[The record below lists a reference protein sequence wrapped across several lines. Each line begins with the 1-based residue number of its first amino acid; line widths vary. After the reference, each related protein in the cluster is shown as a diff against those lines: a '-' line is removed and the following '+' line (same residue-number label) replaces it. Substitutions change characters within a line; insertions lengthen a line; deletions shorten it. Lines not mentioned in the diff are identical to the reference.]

1 MAAITSTRYTRT
13 LVRFGESTIVPFV
26 FVLFFT
32 SGFAAL
38 LYQVIWQRVLA
49 IFSGADVYSV
59 TIIVAAFMA
68 GLGCGS
74 LAGGYIADRSSTRRR
89 IVLFALSELAIA
101 LFAFISKWLYYDVL
115 YLQLNHLARSP
126 IVLAGVLFVSL
137 LWPTFF
143 MGMSLPLLARTL
155 TRRVEGA
162 AQMVGSLYAFNT
174 LGAAVGALLT
184 VWLFTRTLGFE
195 VTVQLGA
202 ILNIFAALGALA
214 VAPYFLQQ
222 PQEVTTDTPTD
233 DAAPVGEQ
241 TDTESDQSK
250 IQTPRGHPKSK
261 IETPLFPVSVWIAIY
276 GVSGFVALSLEILW
290 FRLLGVMV
298 KSTAFT
304 FGNLLAIFLAGLAV
318 GTFWGIKW
326 ADRSRHAAR
335 IFLGLQAGITLYAAA
350 SLALLV
356 ASLGNAGIAESLY
369 SYFND
374 YDAIDIGGALAS
386 VGSYLSGQYQVDVGP
401 QAATFVNLYFVLP
414 MLLIGPPTLMMGLSF
429 PFLQKVVQRDVAVL
443 GRRVGWL
450 QTANIFGSMLGAIG
464 TGWLFLGILGTAS
477 TLKMLLVFAGGF
489 LLLLVY
495 TTYRRAPRLRS
506 SLRVAVA
513 ASGLV
518 IAGNLALM
526 WMVPDSSTLWA
537 KLHGVGPDKI
547 IQAEDGSGL
556 ALLKSEGGMT
566 VVYANGLGQSSIP
579 FPTHH
584 IELGMV
590 PVMMHPD
597 PKQVAIIGL
606 GSGAT
611 LWAAGGRAE
620 TQEIDSIEI
629 VAPQHETLERFN
641 SRQSYGG
648 VESLLEDKRISYN
661 FTDGRAFIMLGDKKY
676 DVIEADALRP
686 TSAYSGNLYSVEY
699 FTLLKN
705 HLKPGGFAVT
715 WAPTYRIADTFLK
728 VFPYAVLYAPHV
740 HILIGSNEPFQADIP
755 SLNARLKSEFSRDYY
770 ARAGVDV
777 DDYVELF
784 EDTKPIIFGPDYDR
798 SNLHDVNTDLFPKD
812 EYLVP

>member
-1 MAAITSTRYTRT
+1 MAAVTTTKYTRT
-13 LVRFGESTIVPFV
+13 LVRFGEGTVVPFV

-89 IVLFALSELAIA
+89 IVLFALSEFAIA
-101 LFAFISKWLYYDVL
+101 IFALISKWLYYDVL

-126 IVLAGVLFVSL
+126 IVLAGVLFISL

-202 ILNIFAALGALA
+202 VLNIFAALGALA

-222 PQEVTTDTPTD
+222 PREVTTDGSYDP
-233 DAAPVGEQ
+233 AGSEGEHVANEAQ
-241 TDTESDQSK
+241 QSK
-250 IQTPRGHPKSK
+250 M
-261 IETPLFPVSVWIAIY
+261 ETPLFPVSVWIAIY

-356 ASLGNAGIAESLY
+356 ASLGNVGITEPLY
-369 SYFND
+369 SYFNE
-374 YDAIDIGGALAS
+374 YDAIDISGALAS
-386 VGSYLSGQYQVDVGP
+386 VGSYLSGQYQVNVGP
-401 QAATFVNLYFVLP
+401 QTSTFVSLYFVLP

-429 PFLQKVVQRDVAVL
+429 PFLQKVVQRDVTVL

-464 TGWLFLGILGTAS
+464 TGWLFLSLLGTTS

-495 TTYRRAPRLRS
+495 TTYTRAPRVQS
-506 SLRVAVA
+506 SMRAAVG
-513 ASGLV
+513 ASGV
-518 IAGNLALM
+518 VVAGVLLLM
-526 WMVPDSSTLWA
+526 WVVPDSSTLWA

-556 ALLKSEGGMT
+556 ALLKSDEAAT
-566 VVYANGLGQSSIP
+566 VVYANGLGQSTIP
-579 FPTHH
+579 FPIHH
-584 IELGMV
+584 IEMGMV

-611 LWAAGGRAE
+611 LWAAGGRTE

-629 VAPQHETLERFN
+629 VGPQHITLERFN

-676 DVIEADALRP
+676 DIIEADALRP
-686 TSAYSGNLYSVEY
+686 MSAYSGNLYSVEY

-715 WAPTYRIADTFLK
+715 WAPTRRITNSFLK
-728 VFPYAVLYAPHV
+728 VFPHAVLYAPHV
-740 HILIGSNEPFQADIP
+740 NILIGSNEPIQADIL
-755 SLNARLKSEFSRDYY
+755 SMTARLKSDFSRDYY
-770 ARAGVDV
+770 ARAGVDI

-784 EDTKPIIFGPDYDR
+784 ENTKPSIFGPDYNR